1 MTLGTSPHWTQQH
14 CTLVSCL
21 HHGDSIIIVI
31 TNPSNAIA
39 LTRTYFIYP
48 QFSLDTIDAYSYIK
62 RKIQFRIETVCEQ
75 MLIHSAGAGCRAVV
89 VLAQSV
95 SVSPPF

>member
-1 MTLGTSPHWTQQH
+1 MTLGTSSHWTQQH

-48 QFSLDTIDAYSYIK
+48 QFSSDTLDAYSYIK

-75 MLIHSAGAGCRAVV
+75 MLIHSAGAGCVE
-89 VLAQSV
+89 L
-95 SVSPPF
+95 